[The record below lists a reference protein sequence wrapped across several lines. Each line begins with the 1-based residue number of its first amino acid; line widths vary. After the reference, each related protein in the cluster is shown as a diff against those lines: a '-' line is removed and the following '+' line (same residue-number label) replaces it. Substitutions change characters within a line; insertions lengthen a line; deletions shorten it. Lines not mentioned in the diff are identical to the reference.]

1 MWPFKKKDFSP
12 TLIDP
17 LPCRHK
23 WKDFPWYI
31 EGKYY
36 IQTRSEVIT
45 IIEPYVC
52 IHCKERKNVCLLR
65 AAYDGVTEKEANH
78 LFEENES
85 EYKEYLKPRAVVEDM
100 ISDFQLVDRTYLE
113 LADSLHP
120 GRSILQI
127 STQNEN

>member
-1 MWPFKKKDFSP
+1 MPVAAEP
-12 TLIDP
+12 TAVRTAAGARTADEDCVAGRQSWHIA
-17 LPCRHK
+17 
-23 WKDFPWYI
+23 
-31 EGKYY
+31 
-36 IQTRSEVIT
+36 